1 MKWLMEKVN
10 QQSTV
15 QQLAQDLVDFLT
27 EDLSRIA
34 ALNDVN
40 QMFYNNGYRT
50 QRQKD
55 VLIAARNILMEQI

>member
-1 MKWLMEKVN
+1 MNWLTEKVD

-15 QQLAQDLVDFLT
+15 QKLAQDLVDFLT
-27 EDLSRIA
+27 EDLSRVA

-40 QMFYNNGYRT
+40 QLFYNNGYRT

-55 VLIAARNILMEQI
+55 VLITARNILMEQI